1 MDETVVFTVQLVYI
15 RGELSTRAH
24 FKSELE
30 ADERVATRRSG
41 GIEMETVHTGW
52 PTKKAHVTSAVHR
65 GEAFL

>member
-30 ADERVATRRSG
+30 ADERVTTATQRRHRDGNGSHR
-41 GIEMETVHTGW
+41 VANKKKHT
-52 PTKKAHVTSAVHR
+52 
-65 GEAFL
+65 